1 LVIHNQ
7 IDLGIIL
14 YSAHL
19 YLSMAAYFESVNLKG
34 FVHWMRPQAGEVDHA
49 MKLYDHLV
57 ERGGRMGLQPID
69 APPWEWK
76 SPQVFEEVYGHRGW

>member
-1 LVIHNQ
+1 MIKDKVKEALNNQ

-34 FVHWMRPQAGEVDHA
+34 FVHWMRPQAGE
-49 MKLYDHLV
+49 
-57 ERGGRMGLQPID
+57 GGSCHEAL
-69 APPWEWK
+69 
-76 SPQVFEEVYGHRGW
+76 